1 MDPLDALVTY
11 TLDLVMGGSAIYLGA
26 SLTLYLVKRWQMLEV
41 KPKGTPVK
49 IPLTLKE
56 SAATA
61 IPLEAQFETTQA
73 LVLPVSP
80 PQPAPIFEFP
90 DSELPA
96 FEDSS
101 AFEDSNA
108 TESASPLETPGLE
121 SAAASPAPLQLSR
134 SNPTT
139 PDLEITDPAT
149 ADPAMPPA
157 DLLEIAA
164 TTAIESEVPISEPP
178 PLPELAELAEPAPEP
193 AETTSPK
200 SSIAEPS
207 TADLPP
213 EALG

>member
-11 TLDLVMGGSAIYLGA
+11 TLDLVMGGSTIYLGA

-49 IPLTLKE
+49 IPLALKE
-56 SAATA
+56 STATA
-61 IPLEAQFETTQA
+61 IPLEAQLETAQA

-101 AFEDSNA
+101 AFENSSA
-108 TESASPLETPGLE
+108 IESASPPETPGLK
-121 SAAASPAPLQLSR
+121 SAAASPAPFQISL
-134 SNPTT
+134 SNPAT
-139 PDLEITDPAT
+139 PDLEIADPAT
-149 ADPAMPPA
+149 ADPALLPA
-157 DLLEIAA
+157 DPLEIAA
-164 TTAIESEVPISEPP
+164 AIESEVPISVPL
-178 PLPELAELAEPAPEP
+178 PLPELAELAELAPEP
-193 AETTSPK
+193 PAATSPE

-207 TADLPP
+207 TADSPP